1 MLTLTICHDIL
12 SFDSMNGS
20 WKMPFQIG
28 CEMIKD
34 KSRTGHTN
42 SEIMNALEMALACL
56 YFYKANN
63 ASFA

>member
-42 SEIMNALEMALACL
+42 AR
-56 YFYKANN
+56 
-63 ASFA
+63 